1 MQTVARL
8 GRLVPF
14 SFFMLLSGVVLADK
28 LEPVPERARVLVSV
42 TDGTGSR
49 ITGLSAADF
58 TVFEDGRE
66 ATVASVSGGPGPVS
80 IAVVLDSTDNMT
92 GLPQQLAQQAVERM
106 FAQFAPDDELAVVIY
121 EEGKV
126 AFALSWTPG
135 KSALEMNWGRWKT
148 ARFSELLQGINQAVF
163 AMEHAEHPRGAV
175 IAISDGT
182 QVASQHPL
190 RGFVQ
195 SRRQSEVS
203 IYALR
208 TADLLNTQAGMGGP
222 KPHGPYGT
230 TTWDSRGA
238 LVSLDDL
245 IRDSG
250 GRMLAI
256 RTTDEVERTVRE
268 VLSDLRQQ
276 YVVSFS
282 PTKPMD
288 GTFRRLK
295 VQVRKGGYKLRYRT
309 EYLAKASNPD

>member
-1 MQTVARL
+1 MQTVARF

-14 SFFMLLSGVVLADK
+14 SFLLLTSAGLAQK
-28 LEPVPERARVLVSV
+28 PEPSSEQARILVSV
-42 TDGTGSR
+42 TDGSGGR
-49 ITGLSAADF
+49 VVGLTAADF
-58 TVFEDGRE
+58 KVFEDGRE
-66 ATVASVSGGPGPVS
+66 ATVASVSAGPGPVS
-80 IAVVLDSTDNMT
+80 IAVVLDSADSMT
-92 GLPQQLAQQAVERM
+92 GVPQQLAQQAVERM
-106 FAQFAPDDELAVVIY
+106 FAQFAAEDELALVIF

-126 AFALSWTPG
+126 AFALSWTSG

-148 ARFSELLQGINQAVF
+148 ARFSELLQGVNQAVF
-163 AMEHAEHPRGAV
+163 AMERAEHPRGAV

-208 TADLLNTQAGMGGP
+208 TADLLSTPAGMAGP

-230 TTWDSRGA
+230 TTWDSRGP

-245 IRDSG
+245 IRESG

-256 RTTDEVERTVRE
+256 RTADEVERTVRE
-268 VLSDLRQQ
+268 VLSDLRHQ

-295 VQVRKGGYKLRYRT
+295 VQLRSKGDRRLRYRT
-309 EYLAKASNPD
+309 EYLAKERGV

>member
-1 MQTVARL
+1 MQIGMRL
-8 GRLVPF
+8 GRLVAF
-14 SFFMLLSGVVLADK
+14 SLLLLLTAVGYAQKASPPIDY
-28 LEPVPERARVLVSV
+28 ARVLVSV
-42 TDGTGSR
+42 SDGSGNR
-49 ITGLSAADF
+49 AAGLTAADF
-58 TVFEDGRE
+58 RVLEDERE
-66 ATVASVSGGPGPVS
+66 ATVASVGAGPGPVS
-80 IAVVLDSTDNMT
+80 VAVVLDSSDTMT
-92 GLPQQLAQQAVERM
+92 GLPQQLARQAVERL
-106 FAQFAPDDELAVVIY
+106 FAQFAPEDELAVVLY

-135 KSALEMNWGRWKT
+135 SQVLEMPWQRWKT
-148 ARFSELLQGINQAVF
+148 ARFSELLQGVNQAVY
-163 AMEHAEHPRGAV
+163 AMESAEHPRGAV
-175 IAISDGT
+175 ITISDGT

-190 RGFVQ
+190 RGFVK
-195 SRRQSEVS
+195 SRRQSEVA

-208 TADLLNTQAGMGGP
+208 TADLLSTQAGMAGP

-250 GRMLAI
+250 GRMLPI

-268 VLSDLRQQ
+268 LLSDLRHQ
-276 YVVSFS
+276 YVVTFS

-295 VQVRKGGYKLRYRT
+295 VQVRKSNYKLRYRT
-309 EYLAKASNPD
+309 EYLSKAVTG

>member
-1 MQTVARL
+1 MQIGMRL

-14 SFFMLLSGVVLADK
+14 SFLLLLTSVGYAQK
-28 LEPVPERARVLVSV
+28 APPPAEYARVLVSV
-42 TDGTGSR
+42 RDGSGNR
-49 ITGLSAADF
+49 VAGLTAADF
-58 TVFEDGRE
+58 RVLEDGRE
-66 ATVASVSGGPGPVS
+66 ATVASVGAGPGPIS
-80 IAVVLDSTDNMT
+80 IAVVLDSSDAMT
-92 GLPQQLAQQAVERM
+92 GLPQQLARQTVERM
-106 FAQFAPDDELAVVIY
+106 FAQFAPEDELSVVLY

-135 KSALEMNWGRWKT
+135 RQALEMPWDRWKT
-148 ARFSELLQGINQAVF
+148 ARFSELLQGVNQGVF
-163 AMEHAEHPRGAV
+163 AMESAEHPRGAV
-175 IAISDGT
+175 VAISDGT
-182 QVASQHPL
+182 QVASHHPL

-208 TADLLNTQAGMGGP
+208 TADLLRTPAGMGGP

-268 VLSDLRQQ
+268 LLSDLRHQ
-276 YVVSFS
+276 YVVTFA
-282 PTKPMD
+282 PAKPMD

-295 VQVRKGGYKLRYRT
+295 VQVRKGDYKLRYRT
-309 EYLAKASNPD
+309 EYLSKALTQ